1 MGIYS
6 DGNVYGVCWN
16 IYDESDE
23 LVTRFEKTYPG
34 KMTLDQI
41 QEVKVEHDKL
51 TDNELKFIRYGF
63 YTNCVCNYELE
74 ISNNSESFMS
84 WFPGSTKLIEEL
96 FLKGDIP
103 I

>member
-6 DGNVYGVCWN
+6 DGNVYGVSWN

-23 LVTRFEKTYPG
+23 LITRFEKTFTE

-41 QEVKVEHDKL
+41 QEIKVEYNKL
-51 TDNELKFIRYGF
+51 TETVFTNIRFGF
-63 YTNCVCNYELE
+63 YTKCTSSY
-74 ISNNSESFMS
+74 SNDSGTFMS
-84 WFPGSTKLIEEL
+84 WFPGTKELIEEL
-96 FLKGDIP
+96 FLKGDIR